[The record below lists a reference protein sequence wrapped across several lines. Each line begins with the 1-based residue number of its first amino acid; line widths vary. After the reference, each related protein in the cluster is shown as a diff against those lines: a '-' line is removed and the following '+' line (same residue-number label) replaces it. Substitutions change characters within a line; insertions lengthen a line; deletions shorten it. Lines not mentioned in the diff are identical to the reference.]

1 MDIETITKLIDAGFT
16 KEDITAFMAGKGP
29 DEAGAGDQQ
38 DAGKNNPPTDEK
50 PGNDGSENAGKVEAP
65 DPLEAIK
72 ALTATVNGLNETV
85 KAMQAANVKNATT
98 ATTSKGD
105 PILTAMESFIS
116 TL

>member
-1 MDIETITKLIDAGFT
+1 MDIETITKLIDAGYT
-16 KEDITAFMAGKGP
+16 KADIDAMEAGKGK
-29 DEAGAGDQQ
+29 DETGAGDQQ
-38 DAGKNNPPTDEK
+38 NAGKNDPPAGEK
-50 PGNDGSENAGKVEAP
+50 QGNDGAENAGKVEVP

-85 KAMQAANVKNATT
+85 KAMQAANVKNAAT
-98 ATTSKGD
+98 ATSSKSD